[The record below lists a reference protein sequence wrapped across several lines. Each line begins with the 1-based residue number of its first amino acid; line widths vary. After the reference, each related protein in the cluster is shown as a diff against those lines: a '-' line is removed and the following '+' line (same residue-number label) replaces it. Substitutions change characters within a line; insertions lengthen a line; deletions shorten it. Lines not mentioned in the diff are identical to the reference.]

1 MTGKKE
7 KKKILI
13 LQNRLGDFYWY
24 YIDMTW
30 ETVLKTGTIVSGN
43 MKTHN
48 NQDSDSDLILM

>member
-1 MTGKKE
+1 
-7 KKKILI
+7 
-13 LQNRLGDFYWY
+13 
-24 YIDMTW
+24 MTW